1 MHRVAI
7 LVLDQVVAFDLAVPC
22 QVFGA
27 AQLSNDQPA
36 YEARVCGPR
45 SVAVT
50 TGAQTQFRLAP
61 PWPLEEI
68 LQADTVV
75 VPGLQNLDYV
85 PSPRVVSLLKKAAG
99 RGVRI
104 ASICTGAFVLAAAGL
119 LDGRRATTHW
129 QTTDE
134 LARRYPSIEIDQ
146 NVLYVDNDGR
156 VLTSAGLA
164 AGLDMCLHMVQD
176 DYGASVAA
184 ATARMLVV
192 PLVRQGGQSQF
203 IAYDKPTTSNTGMQQ
218 TLEWMQA
225 NLQAPLTLDDIASH
239 ASMSVRSLTR
249 HFRQQVGTTPLQHL
263 LRLRVRR
270 AQELLETTD
279 LPIERIH
286 DQVGFGSSIAFRQ
299 QFTHRVGVP
308 PQRFRD
314 AFRARRTASG
324 AT

>member
-1 MHRVAI
+1 MHRVAV

-36 YEARVCGPR
+36 YETRVCGSR

-61 PWPLEEI
+61 LWPLEAI
-68 LQADTVV
+68 VQADTIV

-85 PSPRVVSLLKKAAG
+85 PSRRVVGLLNNAAG

-104 ASICTGAFVLAAAGL
+104 ASVCTGAFVLAAAGL

-129 QTTDE
+129 QSTEE
-134 LARRYPSIEIDQ
+134 LARRYPSIEVDQ

-164 AGLDMCLHMVQD
+164 AGLDMCLHMVQSD
-176 DYGASVAA
+176 HGAAVAA
-184 ATARMLVV
+184 ATARLTVV

-203 IAYDKPTTSNTGMQQ
+203 IGYDQPTNNNGGLQL

-225 NLQAPLTLDDIASH
+225 NLQVPLTLQDIASH
-239 ASMSVRSLTR
+239 ASMSTRSLTR
-249 HFRQQVGTTPLQHL
+249 HFQQQVGTTPLQHL
-263 LRLRVRR
+263 LRLRVQR

-286 DQVGFGSSIAFRQ
+286 DKVGFRSSIAFRQ
-299 QFTHRVGVP
+299 QFTHRVGIP
-308 PQRFRD
+308 PQRFRN
-314 AFRARRTASG
+314 AFQARRTAS
-324 AT
+324 AAV